1 MNAFDVVH
9 DIFSTYYETC
19 TRSGDCATLA
29 DAIRRKLELIKR
41 IQIKEENLQTLPK
54 RIREGDIII
63 MRVPTIFAHF
73 HYLTMIYEH
82 KKLFVFQH
90 FGSYRIPI
98 LVHDM
103 SFIQHIQD
111 YVRILHHPSHNP
123 SDEEIGQLL
132 RYESTLYGLTTAQLD
147 ELLDAQFVP
156 ELSHVE
162 ERCQQYD
169 PPPRPFREKIKNIL
183 ESLES
188 WKDHMIIDSY
198 AYSSPHLSLTQWLEE
213 YSESILLQV
222 LPLLETMGVR
232 EKRERKEQIE
242 REDIHNYIL
251 EKLTVIMSDLYHE
264 EGREKMKIHLVRILF
279 YKNAIDQREIM
290 EIIRYHIKRPT
301 VSSRYK
307 SNRPYKK

>member
-1 MNAFDVVH
+1 MNAFDIVH

-73 HYLTMIYEH
+73 HYLTMVYEH

-111 YVRILHHPSHNP
+111 YVRILHQPSHNP
-123 SDEEIGQLL
+123 SDEELGQLL
-132 RYESTLYGLTTAQLD
+132 RYESELYGLTTAQLD
-147 ELLDAQFVP
+147 ELVDAQFVP
-156 ELSHVE
+156 ELNHVE
-162 ERCQQYD
+162 ERCRQYD

-188 WKDHMIIDSY
+188 WKDHMILDSY
-198 AYSSPHLSLTQWLEE
+198 THSSPHLSLTQWLEE

-222 LPLLETMGVR
+222 LPLLETRGR
-232 EKRERKEQIE
+232 IE
-242 REDIHNYIL
+242 TEDIHNYIL
-251 EKLTVIMSDLYHE
+251 EKLTIIMSDLYHE

-279 YKNAIDQREIM
+279 YKNAIDQRDTM

-301 VSSRYK
+301 VSRRYQ